1 MVTVDDVR
9 SFVAQLP
16 RSYEVLVRDRVKFRV
31 GQIVYVA
38 FSRDETLMGFAFP
51 KEEREALVD
60 SEPEKFMMPTG
71 GDLRFKW
78 VIVRLAAIDVEEMRE
93 LVFDAW
99 RMVVPKKLAAAY
111 DERFFAGE
119 LYHLAGPV
127 AVAHPL
133 RPDPL
138 LAGREDAVGIQR
150 ILDRLGEATV
160 GVVVE
165 RVLVG
170 GEVHEVQVR
179 AVLAVAL
186 LGRLRHEPP
195 GHVVGGAGLRLV
207 LRVEDDHRDVD
218 EAARVNG
225 MIPAM

>member
-9 SFVAQLP
+9 SFATQLP
-16 RSYEVLVRDRVKFRV
+16 RSYEVLVRDRIKFRV

-60 SEPEKFMMPTG
+60 SEPEKFLMPTG

-99 RMVVPKKLAAAY
+99 RMVVPRKLAAAY

-119 LYHLAGPV
+119 L
-127 AVAHPL
+127 
-133 RPDPL
+133 
-138 LAGREDAVGIQR
+138 
-150 ILDRLGEATV
+150 
-160 GVVVE
+160 
-165 RVLVG
+165 
-170 GEVHEVQVR
+170 
-179 AVLAVAL
+179 
-186 LGRLRHEPP
+186 
-195 GHVVGGAGLRLV
+195 
-207 LRVEDDHRDVD
+207 
-218 EAARVNG
+218 
-225 MIPAM
+225 